1 MCSPMP
7 RKSSAVTMRNAILR
21 NHLRWPETVFAWALA
36 NAIHRARNN
45 SNNIHGFDREKVNET
60 QVSKTVGPP

>member
-1 MCSPMP
+1 
-7 RKSSAVTMRNAILR
+7 MRNAILR